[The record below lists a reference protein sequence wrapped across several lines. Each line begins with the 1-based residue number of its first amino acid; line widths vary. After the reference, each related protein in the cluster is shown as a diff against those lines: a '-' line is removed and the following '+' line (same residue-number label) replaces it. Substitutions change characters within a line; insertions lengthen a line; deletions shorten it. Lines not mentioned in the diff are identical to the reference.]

1 MSLFEQVGDNSPLFV
16 MHDLTNDLVKFV
28 YGEFAVC
35 LDDGDSWKVSKK
47 TRHLSYAR
55 TRSEDLNNPVG
66 PDEVQNLRTILLIS
80 KFFLGNMND
89 EEIGDF
95 LGRFQPLR
103 VLSLLHVGKLPNS
116 IGSLKQPWYIN
127 LSESSEHRLSETVCT
142 LHNLRIPILRWC
154 KNLVELPTDLM
165 NLTDLHHLDIK
176 GTRLQQM
183 TPQMGKLSK
192 LQTLTDFFVGKQ
204 NGSSINEIGELKC
217 LEGKLRTWMLQN
229 VVGAQ
234 DALGDNLE
242 GMRDLRKL
250 DLRWSNDSYGSLDE
264 RVLHQLKPNMNVR
277 CLVIVGYGGSRFPTW
292 LIDPFLVDLE
302 A

>member
-1 MSLFEQVGDNSPLFV
+1 MSLKDSLNDHPHMVKLETLTSCGHSLIVQSCYSLDSLLKEMEQ
-16 MHDLTNDLVKFV
+16 
-28 YGEFAVC
+28 

-55 TRSEDLNNPVG
+55 TRSEDLDTLVG

-80 KFFLGNMND
+80 NFFSANMND

-103 VLSLLHVGKLPNS
+103 VLSLLH
-116 IGSLKQPWYIN
+116 
-127 LSESSEHRLSETVCT
+127 
-142 LHNLRIPILRWC
+142 
-154 KNLVELPTDLM
+154 NLVELPTNLM
-165 NLTDLHHLDIK
+165 NLTNLYHLDIK
-176 GTRLQQM
+176 GARLQQM
-183 TPQMGKLSK
+183 TPQM
-192 LQTLTDFFVGKQ
+192 
-204 NGSSINEIGELKC
+204 
-217 LEGKLRTWMLQN
+217 
-229 VVGAQ
+229 

-242 GMRDLRKL
+242 GMRDLGKL

-277 CLVIVGYGGSRFPTW
+277 CLVIAGYGGSRFPAW
-292 LIDPFLVDLE
+292 LIDQFLVDLE

>member
-1 MSLFEQVGDNSPLFV
+1 
-16 MHDLTNDLVKFV
+16 
-28 YGEFAVC
+28 
-35 LDDGDSWKVSKK
+35 
-47 TRHLSYAR
+47 
-55 TRSEDLNNPVG
+55 
-66 PDEVQNLRTILLIS
+66 
-80 KFFLGNMND
+80 
-89 EEIGDF
+89 
-95 LGRFQPLR
+95 
-103 VLSLLHVGKLPNS
+103 
-116 IGSLKQPWYIN
+116 
-127 LSESSEHRLSETVCT
+127 
-142 LHNLRIPILRWC
+142 
-154 KNLVELPTDLM
+154 
-165 NLTDLHHLDIK
+165 
-176 GTRLQQM
+176 M

-204 NGSSINEIGELKC
+204 NESSTNEIGELKC
-217 LEGKLRTWMLQN
+217 IEGKLRTWMLQN

-277 CLVIVGYGGSRFPTW
+277 CLVIVGYGGSRFPAW